1 MKILITGGTTFVSR
15 YAAEHFVSKGEEV
28 FVLNRNSRPQSQ
40 GVHLINCDRLNLG
53 NKVANEHFDLILDIT
68 AYTDEHIKAL
78 LKSVFRL
85 MITFSSVQV
94 RFIPKLIPSRLPK
107 IKLAVKILSGAI
119 TELTNS
125 MQKNTY
131 LILSKMRIFFVR
143 RIFTVCMK
151 ICTEKHFPLIVLF

>member
-1 MKILITGGTTFVSR
+1 MKILITGGTTFASR
-15 YAAEHFVSKGEEV
+15 YVAEHFVSKGDEV

-40 GVHLINCDRLNLG
+40 GVRLINCDRLNLG
-53 NKVANEHFDLILDIT
+53 NKFA
-68 AYTDEHIKAL
+68 
-78 LKSVFRL
+78 
-85 MITFSSVQV
+85 
-94 RFIPKLIPSRLPK
+94 
-107 IKLAVKILSGAI
+107 GAI

-151 ICTEKHFPLIVLF
+151 ICTEKHFRLIVLF

>member
-53 NKVANEHFDLILDIT
+53 NKFANEHFDLILDIT

-78 LKSVFRL
+78 LKSGISFDDYIFISSSAVYPETNPQPFAENQPIRRL
-85 MITFSSVQV
+85 CFNFK
-94 RFIPKLIPSRLPK
+94 R
-107 IKLAVKILSGAI
+107 
-119 TELTNS
+119 N
-125 MQKNTY
+125 
-131 LILSKMRIFFVR
+131 
-143 RIFTVCMK
+143 
-151 ICTEKHFPLIVLF
+151 IVTRKTACVAGLVTSI

>member
-53 NKVANEHFDLILDIT
+53 NKFANEHFDLILDIT
-68 AYTDEHIKAL
+68 AYTDEHIKGL
-78 LKSVFRL
+78 LKSGISFDDY
-85 MITFSSVQV
+85 IFISS
-94 RFIPKLIPSRLPK
+94 S
-107 IKLAVKILSGAI
+107 AVYP
-119 TELTNS
+119 ETNP
-125 MQKNTY
+125 QPFAENQTCGKNSDWGDTY

>member
-53 NKVANEHFDLILDIT
+53 NKFANEHFDLILDIT

-78 LKSVFRL
+78 LKSGISFYDY
-85 MITFSSVQV
+85 IFISS
-94 RFIPKLIPSRLPK
+94 S
-107 IKLAVKILSGAI
+107 AVYP
-119 TELTNS
+119 ETNP
-125 MQKNTY
+125 QPFAENQTCGKNSVWGDY
-131 LILSKMRIFFVR
+131 
-143 RIFTVCMK
+143 
-151 ICTEKHFPLIVLF
+151 